1 MEQDGRAVFS
11 PSIHTH
17 TQLYDRI
24 ALLSLFHGTVCLLG
38 GCFGAP
44 EKKQEKVNLIK

>member
-1 MEQDGRAVFS
+1 MEQDGGAVFS

-24 ALLSLFHGTVCLLG
+24 ALLSLFHGIVCLLG
-38 GCFGAP
+38 GCFGAL
-44 EKKQEKVNLIK
+44 KKQEEKVNLIK